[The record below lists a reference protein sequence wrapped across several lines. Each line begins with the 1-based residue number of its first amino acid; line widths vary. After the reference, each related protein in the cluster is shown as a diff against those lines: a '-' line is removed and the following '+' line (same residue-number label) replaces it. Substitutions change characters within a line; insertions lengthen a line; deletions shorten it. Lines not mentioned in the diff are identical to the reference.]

1 MTDRLHT
8 VITEQ
13 HNIVDHMVHPN
24 GAVYASPWLHYK
36 AHWLRDG
43 LYTLEAY
50 KHLGI
55 HKRQIQL
62 LNAPMNIFH
71 RYDRKI
77 RYGVRQRPEDDYK
90 FIHARYSPYTL
101 EEIPGDW
108 GHNQLDVLGL
118 FLYEIADLS
127 LKFPGLFH
135 ELDVG
140 RRVSSIVVNNVTR
153 YLNTMKWWEFGDYG
167 VWEEGPDQHS
177 SSLGAVIGGL
187 KKLEAMNDKSPGAEL
202 FFELEQLE
210 RGQSALS
217 SLLPRESV
225 HADGLPN
232 RTRDCDL
239 SQLSLIWPFEV
250 LSEKD
255 EDIVLERIENSL
267 VRKNGVIRYA
277 NDPYFNAA
285 DDRLVPGKLESGE
298 SCLIYSPGDSSHFP
312 ATIAGHEAEWPLGF
326 AWLSIV
332 YSHLAQK
339 RGDARA
345 QEYRDKAMDYW
356 ERLMATTLK
365 VRGRESG
372 LVPELYT
379 RGEPN
384 ANTPLTWA
392 SAFAVVASVK
402 LAELRK

>member
-1 MTDRLHT
+1 
-8 VITEQ
+8 
-13 HNIVDHMVHPN
+13 MVHPN

-77 RYGVRQRPEDDYK
+77 RYGVRHRPEDDYK